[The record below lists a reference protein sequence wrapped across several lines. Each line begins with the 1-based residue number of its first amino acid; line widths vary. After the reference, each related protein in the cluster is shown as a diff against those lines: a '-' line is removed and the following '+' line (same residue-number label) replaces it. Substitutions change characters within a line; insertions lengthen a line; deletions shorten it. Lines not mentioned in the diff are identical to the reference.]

1 MRQRLRAVL
10 ADADFAA
17 FLVTSG
23 LETIRSRHTCRHRVD
38 ELFDV
43 LAQCTNQLAT
53 DRTAAKEAAA

>member
-1 MRQRLRAVL
+1 VL